1 MYRSEQKFELLFE
14 PDQMPDVLT
23 YYLNRIEKLRIDR
36 SHGKPAP
43 HKPILLLAAIDLFE
57 QGAMT
62 TNKIEPSPTIVESFL
77 KFWHLI
83 SLEKPRIFLPFF
95 HLKSDKFWHLH
106 AKAGNEQMLAITK
119 QTNSIMQIASIVE
132 FASLDEDLF
141 LLLHRIEAREAIRR
155 KIIEVYFPEQAEIFR
170 HVIAENQEINALE
183 NLLLESAA
191 NQNTDASKTVADTPK
206 RNIAFRRAVIR
217 LYDYTCAA
225 CRLRIITL
233 DGENAVEAAHIFPF
247 AKSYDDSI
255 GNGLSLCPLH
265 HWSFDKG
272 LFSIDDNYKMIVSPN
287 FEESGNEAFL
297 IRTLQTKEIY
307 LPKENPFPPSLTMI
321 RWYRQNTFNL

>member
-1 MYRSEQKFELLFE
+1 
-14 PDQMPDVLT
+14 MPDVLT
-23 YYLNRIEKLRIDR
+23 YYLNKIERLRIDR

-43 HKPILLLAAIDLFE
+43 HKPILLLAVIDLFE

-62 TNKIEPSPTIVESFL
+62 INKIEPSLQIVESFL
-77 KFWHLI
+77 KFWHLV

-106 AKAGNEQMLAITK
+106 PKAGNEQLLQMTK
-119 QTNSIMQIASIVE
+119 QFNSMAQLASVVA

-141 LLLHRIEAREAIRR
+141 ALLQRNEALETIRR
-155 KIIEVYFPEQAEIFR
+155 KITEVYFPEQAEMFR
-170 HVIAENQEINALE
+170 AVIAENREINRIE
-183 NLLLESAA
+183 NLLLESAE
-191 NQNTDASKTVADTPK
+191 NKNTDVSKTIADMPK
-206 RNIAFRRAVIR
+206 RNIAFRRAIIR

-225 CRLRIITL
+225 CRLRIVTL
-233 DGENAVEAAHIFPF
+233 DGETAVEAAHIFPF

-272 LFSIDDNYKMIVSPN
+272 LFSIDDDYKMIVSGN

-297 IRTLQTKEIY
+297 LRNLQAKEIY
-307 LPKENPFPPSLTMI
+307 LPKEKPFRPSLTMI
-321 RWYRQNTFNL
+321 RWHRNNCF

>member
-1 MYRSEQKFELLFE
+1 
-14 PDQMPDVLT
+14 MPDVLT
-23 YYLNRIEKLRIDR
+23 HYLNKIEKLRVDR

-43 HKPILLLAAIDLFE
+43 HKPILLLAVIDLFE

-62 TNKIEPSPTIVESFL
+62 TNKIEPSPPIVEAFL
-77 KFWHLI
+77 KFWHLV

-106 AKAGNEQMLAITK
+106 AKAGREQTPAMTK
-119 QTNSIMQIASIVE
+119 QTNSMAQLAGIVE
-132 FASLDEDLF
+132 FARLDEDLF
-141 LLLHRIEAREAIRR
+141 VLLHRSEAREAIRR
-155 KIIEVYFPEQAEIFR
+155 KIIEVYFPERAETFR
-170 HVIAENQEINALE
+170 RAIAENQEINRLE
-183 NLLLESAA
+183 HLLLESAA
-191 NQNTDASKTVADTPK
+191 NLNAGASKTVADTPK
-206 RNIAFRRAVIR
+206 RNIAFRRAIIR

-225 CRLRIITL
+225 CRLRVITL
-233 DGENAVEAAHIFPF
+233 DGETAVEAAHIFPF

-272 LFSIDDNYKMIVSPN
+272 LFSIDDDYKMIVSAN

-297 IRTLQTKEIY
+297 LRSLQAKEIY
-307 LPKENPFPPSLTMI
+307 LPKEKPFRPSLTMI
-321 RWYRQNTFNL
+321 RWHRENQFAN

>member
-1 MYRSEQKFELLFE
+1 
-14 PDQMPDVLT
+14 MPDVLT
-23 YYLNRIEKLRIDR
+23 YYLNKIERLRIDR

-43 HKPILLLAAIDLFE
+43 HKPILLLAIIDLFE
-57 QGAMT
+57 QGAIT
-62 TNKIEPSPTIVESFL
+62 TNKIEPSPQIVESFL
-77 KFWHLI
+77 KFWHLV

-106 AKAGNEQMLAITK
+106 AKAGNEQLLAMTK
-119 QTNSIMQIASIVE
+119 QLNSMAQLASVVA

-141 LLLHRIEAREAIRR
+141 TLLHCADAREIIRR
-155 KIIEVYFPEQAEIFR
+155 KIIEVYFSEQAENFYA
-170 HVIAENQEINALE
+170 VIAENLEINNIE
-183 NLLLESAA
+183 NLLLESAE
-191 NQNTDASKTVADTPK
+191 NQNGKVSKNIADTPK
-206 RNIAFRRAVIR
+206 RNIAFRRVIIR

-233 DGENAVEAAHIFPF
+233 DGETAVEAAHIFPF

-272 LFSIDDNYKMIVSPN
+272 LFSIDDNYKMIVSGN

-297 IRTLQTKEIY
+297 IRNLEAKEI
-307 LPKENPFPPSLTMI
+307 LMPKEKPFRPSLTMI
-321 RWYRQNTFNL
+321 RWHRENIFV

>member
-1 MYRSEQKFELLFE
+1 
-14 PDQMPDVLT
+14 MPDFLT
-23 YYLNRIEKLRIDR
+23 YYLDKIEKLRIDR
-36 SHGKPAP
+36 SLSKPAP
-43 HKPILLLAAIDLFE
+43 HKPILLLAVIDLFE

-62 TNKIEPSPTIVESFL
+62 TNKIEPSPQIVESFL
-77 KFWHLI
+77 KFWHLV

-106 AKAGNEQMLAITK
+106 AKTGNEQMLAMTK
-119 QTNSIMQIASIVE
+119 QTNSMMQLASIVE

-141 LLLHRIEAREAIRR
+141 LLLHRADAREAIRR
-155 KIIEVYFPEQAEIFR
+155 KIIEVYFPERAAMFR
-170 HVIAENQEINALE
+170 AVIAENQEINALE
-183 NLLLESAA
+183 NLLLESAENKNA
-191 NQNTDASKTVADTPK
+191 DVSKTVADTPK
-206 RNIAFRRAVIR
+206 RNIAFRRAIIR

-233 DGENAVEAAHIFPF
+233 DGETAVEAAHIFPF

-272 LFSIDDNYKMIVSPN
+272 LFSIDDDYKMVVSGN
-287 FEESGNEAFL
+287 FEESGHEAFL
-297 IRTLQTKEIY
+297 LRSLQAKELY
-307 LPKENPFPPSLTMI
+307 LPKEKPFRPSMTMI
-321 RWYRQNTFNL
+321 RWHREHMFCV